1 MTGAPRLSPRA
12 ADDIPDS
19 DFDGSVSVARS
30 VRPRVAPSH
39 VRTPCLDALD
49 AAFALGEDDGAH
61 TVASE
66 LSTGSLS
73 LGGPPS
79 PPRASRLS
87 RGCADDDDDAHSL
100 ESLATALRDEASL
113 RYQPLGQHSLEVFTR
128 SREQLPKR
136 GGRVRGAISSDG
148 AKHALAYYVDRESRP
163 AAKPWDAQWPI
174 HYASGIAPR
183 GQKFVK
189 PLVSS
194 KIS

>member
-49 AAFALGEDDGAH
+49 AAFALADDDGSR

-73 LGGPPS
+73 LGAPPS
-79 PPRASRLS
+79 APRASRMS

-163 AAKPWDAQWPI
+163 AAKPWNAQWPI
-174 HYASGIAPR
+174 HYPSGIAPR

-189 PLVSS
+189 PLTSS